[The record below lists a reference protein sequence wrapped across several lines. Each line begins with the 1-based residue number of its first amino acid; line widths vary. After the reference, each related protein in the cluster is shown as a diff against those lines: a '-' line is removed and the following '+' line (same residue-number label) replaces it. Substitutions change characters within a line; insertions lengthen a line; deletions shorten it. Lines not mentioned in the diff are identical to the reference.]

1 MTDEDYWKR
10 QYQPLRP
17 KAGEREK
24 AVSQIIENLTGRK
37 LKAVG
42 LGAESEEFLPGS
54 AASQGHERGGADY
67 AVIGT
72 NIYLEVTGP
81 NVTVRLSDPLWLRPD
96 KIANARSHFPERDT
110 WVVHC
115 VQRVTIRVIQ
125 LDQKFFSAHE
135 HGKYVTVHPII
146 RGATETYVAIPAD
159 DESVQDFAALINHI
173 KNWKARGHK

>member
-1 MTDEDYWKR
+1 MADENYWKR
-10 QYQPLRP
+10 QYQPLRH

-24 AVSQIIENLTGRK
+24 TTAQIIQDLTGRK

-42 LGAESEEFLPGS
+42 LGAESEGFLPGS

-72 NIYLEVTGP
+72 DIYLEVTGP
-81 NVTVRLSDPLWLRPD
+81 NVTVPLSDPLWLRPD

-115 VQRVTIRVIQ
+115 LQRDTIRVVQ
-125 LDQKFFSAHE
+125 LDERFFSAYE
-135 HGKYVTVHPII
+135 RGKYATVHPII
-146 RGATETYVAIPAD
+146 RGAPETYVAIPAD
-159 DESVQDFAALINHI
+159 DESVQDFAALIDHI
-173 KNWKARGHK
+173 KSWKPRGHE